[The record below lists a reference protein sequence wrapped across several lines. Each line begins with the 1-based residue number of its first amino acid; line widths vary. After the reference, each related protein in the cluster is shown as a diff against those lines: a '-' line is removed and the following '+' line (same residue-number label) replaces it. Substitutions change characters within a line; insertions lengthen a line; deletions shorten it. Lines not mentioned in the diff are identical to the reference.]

1 MKRWAVWALIHLYPA
16 RWRSEYGA
24 ELEDVLLRRP
34 LGLRE
39 LLNVAANALWQQCR
53 DGEPWL
59 VLGVPL
65 ALLSLV
71 GCIEVVC
78 GMPFAARPRGVKV
91 ASSIDQLL
99 LLLATGYWTMERRGR
114 AAGRAAIKL
123 NLLVCAPLA
132 LLGLCAM
139 AGLFQIKTVDNGASA
154 SYWRWLL
161 VIAPVMQIPY
171 AGAVGLLGGG
181 AARVVRRLRRQ
192 TTA

>member
-1 MKRWAVWALIHLYPA
+1 MRRQVVWALIHLYPA

-34 LGLRE
+34 LGVRE
-39 LLNVAANALWQQCR
+39 LLNVAWNALWQQCR

-59 VLGVPL
+59 VLGAPL
-65 ALLSLV
+65 AALSLV
-71 GCIEVVC
+71 GCIEVILGV
-78 GMPFAARPRGVKV
+78 PFAARPRGVKV
-91 ASSIDQLL
+91 ASSIEQFLV
-99 LLLATGYWTMERRGR
+99 LLATGYWTIERRGR

-139 AGLFQIKTVDNGASA
+139 AGLFQLKTVDNGASA
-154 SYWRWLL
+154 SYWRWIL
-161 VIAPVMQIPY
+161 VASPIMQIPY

-181 AARVVRRLRRQ
+181 AARLVRRFRRH
-192 TTA
+192 TPA